1 MNYYTPFSPSVPLQ
15 QRLAMMEQMQSQ
27 YPQQNYMQN
36 YMSPQQSPM
45 SNYPQSYQQ
54 PVATQPPAAPVLQG
68 EVVSDYETVKAMR
81 ANLDGS
87 ISYYPSTDGE
97 VIYTK
102 SLNPDGSSNIR
113 AYRSTPIQQ
122 ESSHVNGEE
131 LNSRL
136 ASIEGKLEQLFNV
149 FMGTEP
155 EVS

>member
-27 YPQQNYMQN
+27 YPQNYMQN
-36 YMSPQQSPM
+36 FIPQQNGIQ
-45 SNYPQSYQQ
+45 NYPQNYPQ
-54 PVATQPPAAPVLQG
+54 PMAAQSQSTPMLQG

-122 ESSHVNGEE
+122 ESNTVNGEM
-131 LNSRL
+131 LNNRL
-136 ASIEGKLEQLFNV
+136 TSIESKLEQLFNI

-155 EVS
+155 EVVE